1 MKKTNSKS
9 AKISFYLVLAMCMA
23 MIGVSCWFAYTQ
35 TSEEI
40 TLQLDS
46 AMDSVQNFY
55 SAERTTEA
63 PTAAPTEKS
72 SPISGGSWEISSY
85 AETDAPIREASA
97 SPESAPEEQTT
108 QAPTAAPVSAPVQTL
123 RFPVN
128 GEILKPYSNGELV
141 KSETT
146 GVWQT
151 HNGIDLA
158 CAKGD
163 PVFAMDK
170 GIISDIT
177 EDPLW
182 GVCVTVDHQNSVC
195 SRYCGLQTDVE
206 VSVGDPVTVDT
217 ALGAAG
223 NTADVESAMDCHVH
237 FEVTQGER
245 YLDPE
250 SYIQGE

>member
-1 MKKTNSKS
+1 MKKSKS
-9 AKISFYLVLAMCMA
+9 NSRSARVSFYLVLAMCMA

-40 TLQLDS
+40 TMQLDS
-46 AMDSVQNFY
+46 AMDSVQSFY
-55 SAERTTEA
+55 SAERATEP
-63 PTAAPTEKS
+63 PTAAPTEKALYD
-72 SPISGGSWEISSY
+72 GSWEMSSQI
-85 AETDAPIREASA
+85 ETDAPIREASV
-97 SPESAPEEQTT
+97 SPDPLPEEPTQT
-108 QAPTAAPVSAPVQTL
+108 PTEVPVSAPVQAL

-128 GEILKPYSNGELV
+128 GEILKPFSNGELV

-158 CAKGD
+158 CTKGD

-170 GIISDIT
+170 GLVCDIT

-195 SRYCGLQTDVE
+195 SRYCGLQTDLE

-223 NTADVESAMDCHVH
+223 NTADAESAMDCHVH
-237 FEVTQGER
+237 FELIQGDR

-250 SYIQGE
+250 SYIRGE